1 MTRRFEIRA
10 LRDGFRRA
18 GRAWSAKAVVVE
30 DLTPEQ
36 IVAVENEPRLVV
48 MELTPVAPKKDDK
61 GEAGGESKAAP
72 QPPAAPGK
80 ETPASTSGGTKAA
93 TAPPRSRKAAGRGKA
108 KAAKS

>member
-18 GRAWSAKAVVVE
+18 GRAWPAAGTIVE

-36 IVAVENEPRLVV
+36 ITAVEDEPQLVV
-48 MELTPVAPKKDDK
+48 EELPSVAPEKDGKAETGSD
-61 GEAGGESKAAP
+61 SKAPA

-80 ETPASTSGGTKAA
+80 ETPASTSGGTKASTA
-93 TAPPRSRKAAGRGKA
+93 TPRSRKAAGRGKA